1 MSASDKKKLR
11 KEQAAAKMTE
21 RQRQEQAE
29 AKKLKIY
36 TISFI
41 VVIALVIVA
50 ALSILVVQN
59 VKNYAI
65 LEKWT
70 TAAVVGDRELN
81 SPEMNYY
88 LVDAVNEMYNDWISE
103 GGDSQTADY
112 LEMLGWDPKVA
123 LNKQTNPET
132 EKPWS
137 DYFLNVALE
146 NAQSDFAMCDL
157 AKKDGFTLP
166 EDAQAEVDSIMTTQQ
181 TYADIYTGGDLKA
194 LLKQM
199 YGNGA
204 DGDTFREYC
213 ERRALASAYSA
224 HKHETIV
231 AAYDDAAIRAYE
243 ADKMDNYTTY
253 EYTSAY
259 LSISDFRTGDAS
271 NVEEENA
278 AREALK
284 AAAED
289 MATATSIEEL
299 ETKAAAIEPADDT
312 AITVSTHQRF
322 QGSVLKAIYADLATW
337 ICSEERTEEEI
348 GLVPVVN
355 KTEDADGNEVENING
370 YYVIIFHK
378 VDDNTSYM
386 GNVRHL
392 LVEFVGGTEDEETLE
407 MTYSDEEKA
416 ETKAKAEELLAQWES
431 GAKTEESFVELLM
444 EHSADTGKDSN
455 EGLYEN
461 INADSTYV
469 DNFQNWAIDPDRKVG
484 DVEIVETEYGYHIM
498 YFVGH
503 SEMTYRDTLI
513 TSDMGAED
521 HDTWY
526 TEAVAAV
533 SASIEDTSYLLLD
546 LVMET

>member
-21 RQRQEQAE
+21 RQRQEKAE

-36 TISFI
+36 TISFVVAI
-41 VVIALVIVA
+41 VLIIAT
-50 ALSILVVQN
+50 ALTILVVQN

-70 TAAVVGDRELN
+70 TAAVVGDHELN

-112 LEMLGWDPKVA
+112 LDMLGWDPKVA

-231 AAYDDAAIRAYE
+231 ADYEDADIRAYE
-243 ADKMDNYTTY
+243 ADKMDTYTTY

-289 MATATSIEEL
+289 MVTATSIEEL

-337 ICSEERTEEEI
+337 ICSADRTEEEI

-378 VDDNTSYM
+378 VDDNASYM

-469 DNFQNWAIDPDRKVG
+469 ENFQNWAIDPERKVG
-484 DVEIVETEYGYHIM
+484 DVEIIETEYGYHIM

-513 TSDMGAED
+513 TSDMGAEA

-526 TEAVAAV
+526 TDTVAAV
-533 SASIEDTSYLLLD
+533 SAAIKDTSYLLLD
-546 LVMET
+546 LIMET